1 MPLFDRKDKSRYAT
15 FTRRTVMMGGGVS
28 AVLAVLAGRL
38 YQLQIVN
45 GEEYMTRAEE
55 NRVSRRLLAPL
66 RGRILDRFGTELA
79 TNRRNYRVLLIPEQ
93 VSGGVEKAL
102 DTIGRII
109 VLTPHDRE
117 RILRDIAA
125 NKKFVPATI
134 AENLSWEEFSRVN
147 LHLPYL
153 SGIVPDVGQT
163 RDYPYGSVLS
173 HVLGYVAAVSE
184 KDMQNDSDPMLSL
197 PGFRIGKR
205 GIEKA
210 YDSAVRGVAGTD
222 NLEVNAYGRVIR
234 ELGRDPGTPGADIY
248 LTIDND
254 LQRYA
259 AARMGDESAALCV
272 MDVTNGDVLALVS
285 TPGFDPNLFNVGI
298 KDAQWKA
305 LTTDDHTPLINKA
318 ISGAYPPGS
327 TFKPMV
333 ALAAVDA
340 GVIDSDFT
348 VNCSGSLA
356 FGNYVFHCWKHTGH
370 GRVDLHRGIQ
380 QSCDVFF
387 YEVAKRF
394 GIDGIEAGAKKLG
407 LGALTHIEIPGE
419 QPGVIPGRAW
429 KLAKFGTPWA
439 QGETLNTGI
448 GQGYVTATPIQL
460 CTAAARIASGNAVV
474 PRITRVV
481 GKATQ
486 PRPELKRLE
495 VQDKSLQLV
504 QSGMNAVCNEPGG
517 TAYPFLYRIT
527 QPGFEIAG
535 KTGTAQVHH
544 ISKEERESGGR
555 STTAYEMK
563 LPWKL
568 REHALFVAYAPAHMP
583 RYAASIILEH
593 GSIPSHPHVVMVH
606 DILLYAQKRQTAMLP
621 TSYPTNAAENY
632 VQPAG
637 LAGVKS

>member
-15 FTRRTVMMGGGVS
+15 FTRRTVMMSGGVTAVM
-28 AVLAVLAGRL
+28 AVLGGRL

-79 TNRRNYRVLLIPEQ
+79 SNRRNYRVLLIPEQ
-93 VSGGVEKAL
+93 VSGGVEEAL

-117 RILRDIAA
+117 RILRDIAD
-125 NKKFVPATI
+125 NKKFVPATV

-163 RDYPYGSVLS
+163 RDYPYGNVLS

-205 GIEKA
+205 GIEKS
-210 YDSAVRGVAGTD
+210 YDSAVRGTAGTD

-234 ELGRDPGTPGADIY
+234 ELGRDPGTPGADVY

-259 AARMGDESAALCV
+259 AARMGDESAAMVV
-272 MDVTNGDVLALVS
+272 MDITNGDVLALVS
-285 TPGFDPNLFNVGI
+285 
-298 KDAQWKA
+298 
-305 LTTDDHTPLINKA
+305 
-318 ISGAYPPGS
+318 
-327 TFKPMV
+327 FKPVMALS
-333 ALAAVDA
+333 ALAAN
-340 GVIDSDFT
+340 VIDENFT
-348 VNCSGSLA
+348 VDCTGSLP
-356 FGNYVFHCWKHTGH
+356 FGNYVFHCWEHHGH
-370 GRVDLHRGIQ
+370 GRVNVHTGIQ
-380 QSCDVFF
+380 RSCDIFF
-387 YEVAKRF
+387 YEVARKL
-394 GIDGIEAGAKKLG
+394 GIDLLEAGAHRVG
-407 LGALTHIEIPGE
+407 LGQLTHIEIPGE
-419 QPGVIPGRAW
+419 ASGVVPGRAW
-429 KLAKFGTPWA
+429 KLAKFGAPWA
-439 QGETLNTGI
+439 PGDTLNAGI
-448 GQGYVTATPIQL
+448 GQGFVTASPIQL
-460 CTAAARIASGNAVV
+460 ATVAARIASGNAVV

-486 PRPELKRLE
+486 PRPELKRLDVPDKALQI
-495 VQDKSLQLV
+495 VQA
-504 QSGMNAVCNEPGG
+504 GMNAVLNEPGG
-517 TAYPFLYRIT
+517 TAYSWRIAE
-527 QPGFEIAG
+527 PGFEMAG

-544 ISKEERESGGR
+544 ISKEERNAGGR
-555 STTAYEMK
+555 STSAYEAK

-568 REHALFVAYAPAHMP
+568 REHALFIAFAPVQMP

-593 GSIPSHPHVVMVH
+593 GSTLSHPHVQMVR
-606 DILLYAQKRQTAMLP
+606 DTLLYAQKRQTAMLP
-621 TSYPTNAAENY
+621 TSYPSNAAENY
-632 VQPAG
+632 VQPSG

>member
-28 AVLAVLAGRL
+28 AVLAVLGGRL

-45 GEEYMTRAEE
+45 GDEYMTRAEE

-79 TNRRNYRVLLIPEQ
+79 SNRRNYRVLLIPEQ
-93 VSGGVEKAL
+93 TSGGVEKAL
-102 DTIGRII
+102 DTIGSII
-109 VLTPHDRE
+109 ELTPHDRE
-117 RILRDIAA
+117 RIMRDIES

-134 AENLSWEEFSRVN
+134 AENLTWDEFSRVN

-163 RDYPYGSVLS
+163 RDYPYGDVLS

-184 KDMQNDSDPMLSL
+184 KDMQADADPVLSL

-210 YDSAVRGVAGTD
+210 YDGAVRGTAGTD
-222 NLEVNAYGRVIR
+222 NVEVNAYGRVIR
-234 ELGRDPGTPGADIY
+234 ELGRDPGTPGSDIY

-259 AARMGDESAALCV
+259 AARMGQESAAMVV

-298 KDAQWKA
+298 RDAQWKA

-318 ISGAYPPGS
+318 ISGTYPPGS
-327 TFKPMV
+327 TFKPVM
-333 ALAAVDA
+333 ALSALEA
-340 GVIDSDFT
+340 GAIDENFT
-348 VNCSGSLA
+348 VDCTGSLP
-356 FGNYVFHCWKHTGH
+356 FGNYVFHCWEHRGH
-370 GRVDLHRGIQ
+370 GRMNVHTGIQ
-380 QSCDVFF
+380 HSCDIFF
-387 YEVAKRF
+387 YEVARRL
-394 GIDGIEAGAKKLG
+394 GIDGLEAGAHKVG
-407 LGALTHIEIPGE
+407 LGQLTHIEIPGE
-419 QPGVIPGRAW
+419 SSGIIPGRAW
-429 KLAKFGTPWA
+429 KLARFGAPWA
-439 QGETLNTGI
+439 PGDTLNAGI
-448 GQGYVTATPIQL
+448 GQGFVSATPIQL
-460 CTAAARIASGNAVV
+460 CTAVARIASGNAVV

-481 GKATQ
+481 GKAAQ
-486 PRPELKRLE
+486 PRPELKRLD

-504 QSGMNAVCNEPGG
+504 QSGMNAALNEPGG
-517 TAYPFLYRIT
+517 TAYSWRIAE
-527 QPGFEIAG
+527 PGFEMAG

-544 ISKEERESGGR
+544 ISKEERAAGGR
-555 STTAYEMK
+555 STSAFEAK

-568 REHALFVAYAPAHMP
+568 REHALFIAFAPVALP
-583 RYAASIILEH
+583 RYAASIIIEH
-593 GSIPSHPHVVMVH
+593 GSTLSHPHVQIVR
-606 DILLYAQKRQTAMLP
+606 DTLLYAQKRQTAMLP
-621 TSYPTNAAENY
+621 TSYPTNAAELY
-632 VQPAG
+632 VPP
-637 LAGVKS
+637 AGVKS

>member
-28 AVLAVLAGRL
+28 AVLAVLGGRL
-38 YQLQIVN
+38 YQLQIVH
-45 GEEYMTRAEE
+45 GDEYMKSAEE
-55 NRVSRRLLAPL
+55 NRISRRLLAPL

-93 VSGGVEKAL
+93 ASEGVGKAL

-109 VLTPHDRE
+109 ELTPHDRE

-125 NKKFVPATI
+125 NKKFVPVTI
-134 AENLSWEEFSRVN
+134 AENMSWDEFSRVN

-163 RDYPYGSVLS
+163 RDYPYGDVLS
-173 HVLGYVAAVSE
+173 HVLGYVASVSV
-184 KDMQNDSDPMLSL
+184 KDLQADADPVLSL

-210 YDSAVRGVAGTD
+210 YDSEVRGTAGAD
-222 NLEVNAYGRVIR
+222 QVEVNAYGRVIR
-234 ELGRDPGTPGADIY
+234 ELGRDPGTPGSDIY

-259 AARMGDESAALCV
+259 AARMGQESAALVV
-272 MDVTNGDVLALVS
+272 MDVTNGDVLSLVS

-298 KDAQWKA
+298 SGPQWKA
-305 LTTDDHTPLINKA
+305 LNTDDHTPLINKA
-318 ISGAYPPGS
+318 ISGTYPPGS
-327 TFKPMV
+327 TFKPTV
-333 ALAAVDA
+333 ALAALEA
-340 GVIDSDFT
+340 GVIDQDFA
-348 VNCSGSLA
+348 VNCSGSLTL
-356 FGNYVFHCWKHTGH
+356 GNYVFHCWKHTGH
-370 GRVDLHRGIQ
+370 GHVDLHRGIQ

-387 YEVAKRF
+387 YEVAKRL

-407 LGALTHIEIPGE
+407 LGQLTHVEIPGE
-419 QPGVIPGRAW
+419 QQGVIPGRAW
-429 KLAKFGTPWA
+429 KLQKFGTPWS

-460 CTAAARIASGNAVV
+460 CTAVARLASGNAVV

-486 PRPELKRLE
+486 PRPELKRLD

-504 QSGMNAVCNEPGG
+504 QSGMNAALNEPGG
-517 TAYPFLYRIT
+517 TAFPWRIT
-527 QPGFEIAG
+527 EPGFEMAG

-544 ISKEERESGGR
+544 ISKEERASGGR
-555 STTAYEMK
+555 STTGFEMK

-568 REHALFVAYAPAHMP
+568 REHALFVAYAPVSLP
-583 RYAASIILEH
+583 RYAVSIILEH
-593 GSIPSHPHVVMVH
+593 GSTPAHPHVQMVR

-621 TSYPTNAAENY
+621 TSYPSNAAELY
-632 VQPAG
+632 VPP
-637 LAGVKS
+637 AGVKS